1 MTRRAS
7 ELHILEMV
15 FKTEA
20 SVVELCNQGVYDFAT
35 QIFVS
40 IFTTAELFAR
50 NMGFEGHGEGAAG

>member
-15 FKTEA
+15 FKIEA

-50 NMGFEGHGEGAAG
+50 

>member
-35 QIFVS
+35 QIFFQHLYHSRAVCK
-40 IFTTAELFAR
+40 IKEY
-50 NMGFEGHGEGAAG
+50 GV